1 MLFDSVML
9 KQPELVDTPAGFSSE
24 AAVSRE
30 GGPFWSLRSQG
41 QRTFTSLNPGMV
53 VIALLNFI

>member
-9 KQPELVDTPAGFSSE
+9 KQPELVDTPAGLSSE